1 MALSAV
7 AIKSAKSR
15 DKPYKLADRDGLYL
29 VVWPTGA
36 RSWKMNYRYLSKQK
50 TLTFGQWPAVSLADA
65 RKKRY
70 THLSYAAIG
79 MDYLP
84 QVHLGAGLTAKVR
97 RGEEVALN
105 ELNRLTVARNSALQ
119 CLREIRSV
127 LQASAAAVSDY
138 VRKERDAVVTT
149 IAFPP
154 AKSVQSATSI
164 DIAGSHYHPPR
175 NCSPS
180 TVTFE
185 KIGSQQTTPK
195 RCLGATRTCLPR

>member
-119 CLREIRSV
+119 CL
-127 LQASAAAVSDY
+127 
-138 VRKERDAVVTT
+138 
-149 IAFPP
+149 
-154 AKSVQSATSI
+154 
-164 DIAGSHYHPPR
+164 
-175 NCSPS
+175 
-180 TVTFE
+180 
-185 KIGSQQTTPK
+185 
-195 RCLGATRTCLPR
+195 